1 MVKNSDSAEETIYSS
16 PQACSLLPAL
26 TRFKMPP
33 LGRDGQCDK
42 TLKNAIRLDGR
53 VNKSCVLLCAVNKP
67 ATVTEH
73 IRLVITRN
81 GNEAKSSDKEM
92 T

>member
-1 MVKNSDSAEETIYSS
+1 
-16 PQACSLLPAL
+16 
-26 TRFKMPP
+26 MPP
-33 LGRDGQCDK
+33 LSRDAQCDK
-42 TLKNAIRLDGR
+42 TLKNVRRLDGR
-53 VNKSCVLLCAVNKP
+53 VNKSCFLLCAVNKS

-81 GNEAKSSDKEM
+81 GNEAKSSDKEV